1 MRVLLVTNMYPSH
14 ERPHWGAF
22 VHSQVQSLEKLGVD
36 ITLYEIKG
44 WRSSWNYARALREL
58 PTVAR
63 RNRFQ
68 VVHAHYGLSGAAVVR
83 VQDVPIV
90 VSFCGDDLLG
100 RTDEAGRITIK
111 SRLLVRLSHVAARRA
126 DGVIVKSDEMRRR
139 LPEIERVEVIPNGV
153 DLSLFAPVSRED
165 ARRQLGWPASGSIL
179 LFAGSREEPR
189 KNWPLA
195 CEVERRLQASGRD
208 VRLVSMYDRPQ
219 HDVALAMN
227 AADILLLPSYHE
239 GSPNVVKEAM
249 AVGLPVVAA
258 PVGDCL
264 ERLQGCSPSVVVA
277 RNPEAFSDAAAA
289 ILSTVRRSNGRAL
302 VEPLELSRV
311 ASHVLAVYHRVLPGH
326 SHLHEGAEV
335 CV

>member
-1 MRVLLVTNMYPSH
+1 MRVLLVTNMYPSP

-44 WRSSWNYARALREL
+44 WQNSWHYARALREL

-63 RNRFQ
+63 RNRAQ
-68 VVHAHYGLSGAAVVR
+68 VVHAHYGLSGAAVLR
-83 VQDVPIV
+83 VQDVPTV

-111 SRLLVRLSHVAARRA
+111 SRLLVGLSHVAARRA

-153 DLSLFAPVSRED
+153 DLSLFAPLSRET
-165 ARRQLGWPASGSIL
+165 ARRQLGWPAAGSIL

-195 CEVERRLQASGRD
+195 CEVERRLQARGQE
-208 VRLVSMYDRPQ
+208 VRLLSIYGRPQ
-219 HDVALAMN
+219 DEVALAMN

-249 AVGLPVVAA
+249 AVGLPVIAA

-264 ERLQGCSPSVVVA
+264 ERLENCYPSAVVA
-277 RNPEAFSDAAAA
+277 RSPEAFSDAAAT
-289 ILSTVRRSNGRAL
+289 ILGTGARSNGRTL

-311 ASHVLAVYHRVLPGH
+311 AERVLGVYRRVLP
-326 SHLHEGAEV
+326 EGDYLREGSLDV
-335 CV
+335 G